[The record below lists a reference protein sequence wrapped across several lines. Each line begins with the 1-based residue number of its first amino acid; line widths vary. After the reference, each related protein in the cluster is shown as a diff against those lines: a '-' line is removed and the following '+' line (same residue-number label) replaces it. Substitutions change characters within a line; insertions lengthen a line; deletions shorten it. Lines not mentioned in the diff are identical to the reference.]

1 MPSYRGTSQVIAR
14 YRGANEIIKRYRGA
28 NVAWMK
34 APPTQGLVGWW
45 KMSEGSGTSIADSSG
60 SGITAVATGCDWQD
74 GRFGASGA
82 KALRLYDTVPSYVT
96 VPRSGIL
103 SDNPSSMS
111 IWLYGMNRADASPSF
126 VIDAGI
132 LGGAGTNKGLTL
144 RLESSVAPT
153 FIVADGAG
161 NRVTIS
167 YSTPILNVWTHL
179 CSTFSGSVCVF
190 YVNGSIVAS
199 SNVVGYTPD
208 TASSITLGFGAT
220 HSSINALMS
229 DFRYYNRALSGAEVS
244 AIYMSEKP

>member
-28 NVAWMK
+28 NVAWIK
-34 APPTQGLVGWW
+34 DPPTQGLVGWW

-111 IWLYGMNRADASPSF
+111 IWLYVMNHENAGY

-132 LGGAGTNKGLTL
+132 LGAAASNTNNGMTL
-144 RLESSVAPT
+144 RLESSLAPT
-153 FIVADGAG
+153 FIIADGAG
-161 NRVTIS
+161 YRVTLS

-179 CSTFSGSVCVF
+179 CSTFSGSVGAF
-190 YVNGSIVAS
+190 YVNGSIAAS

-208 TASSITLGFGAT
+208 TASAITLGYNAT
-220 HSSINALMS
+220 HSAINALMS